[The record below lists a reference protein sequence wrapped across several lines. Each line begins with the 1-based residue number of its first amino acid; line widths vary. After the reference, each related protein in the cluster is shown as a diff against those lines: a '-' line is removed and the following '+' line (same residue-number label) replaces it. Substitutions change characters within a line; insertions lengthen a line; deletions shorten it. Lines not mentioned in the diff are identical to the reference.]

1 MPSLSSGDT
10 LSLKQLGTAVRTTS
24 TGSGVSL
31 NAIQTSIDATLDGV
45 TRQLSDFAGDSVD
58 GISGFTYVVEN
69 TSETYRLNFSGT
81 GSRFTDGIA
90 DQPTNFKW
98 SVPAGSNLSVS
109 ENAGE
114 TAVFAADRKSVV

>member
-31 NAIQTSIDATLDGV
+31 NTLNDSAGTEV
-45 TRQLSDFAGDSVD
+45 KLSNFAGDSID

-69 TSETYRLNFSGT
+69 TSETYRLNFTGT
-81 GSRFTDGIA
+81 GSHFSSKIVR
-90 DQPTNFKW
+90 PT
-98 SVPAGSNLSVS
+98 
-109 ENAGE
+109 
-114 TAVFAADRKSVV
+114 

>member
-58 GISGFTYVVEN
+58 GISCFTYVVEN
-69 TSETYRLNFSGT
+69 TS
-81 GSRFTDGIA
+81 
-90 DQPTNFKW
+90 
-98 SVPAGSNLSVS
+98 
-109 ENAGE
+109 
-114 TAVFAADRKSVV
+114 